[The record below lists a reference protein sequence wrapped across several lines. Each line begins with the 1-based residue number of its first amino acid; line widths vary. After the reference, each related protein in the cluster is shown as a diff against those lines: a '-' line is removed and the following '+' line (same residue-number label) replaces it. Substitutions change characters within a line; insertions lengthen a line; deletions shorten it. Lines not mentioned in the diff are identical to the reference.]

1 MSGAERLDRWSGL
14 GPLRGAGG
22 ERFARGL
29 LGGLA
34 LTLICLAVYLPGL
47 WSIPTIDRDEARFA
61 QASRQMFESV
71 ALDASARDERPFDR
85 NEAGQLRAGAHAGGL
100 VVPMVQDRPRLNKP
114 PLIYWLQSGAAFV
127 LTGGDPV
134 RDAIWMYRVPSV
146 LGAIVACLATWRLGL
161 LLVDARA
168 AWLGAVLLGVCPL
181 VVWDA
186 HQARADQVLLAC
198 TTLAMWALT
207 RIWTRRE
214 APASWGASVGFWGA
228 IGAGMLTKGPV
239 TPMVV
244 ALTALGVC
252 VITGEWKWL
261 RRTRPAI
268 GVVVLALVLAPWLIG
283 AGQRVGWGLLG
294 EIAFDETLGRSS
306 SAKEG
311 HWGPPGYH
319 LLLLAVLFWP
329 GSMLTLVAFVRTWRL
344 AVRLPENQDGWRSRV
359 RTFPTRWRERVVGRD
374 AEVLLLAWVVPS
386 WVVFELVSTKLPH
399 YTMPL
404 YPALAL
410 MSGAAVIDAARK
422 AMDSDSFA
430 KLRLGLRI
438 WGAIGLVLCVAL
450 PVGVSLLGGGWT
462 AIGAAA
468 VGAGACLLLIWRS
481 AGSFDHHYVLKA
493 QGAGV
498 LAAVIFA
505 WTFLQFVLPRARVVW
520 ITPRLLESIREA
532 SMEDAPVANVGYH
545 EDSLIFA
552 TRGRAQRLGA
562 NEVPSWTRRHP
573 GGVLI
578 VPERSGVDLSASRW
592 EVFDT
597 VQGFNYAG
605 GRAERL
611 ELLRRD

>member
-1 MSGAERLDRWSGL
+1 MSGGERLDRWSGL

-29 LGGLA
+29 LGGLT
-34 LTLICLAVYLPGL
+34 LTLVCLAVYLPGL

-71 ALDASARDERPFDR
+71 ALDASARDERPLQRTED
-85 NEAGQLRAGAHAGGL
+85 GQLRAGPHAGGL
-100 VVPMVQDRPRLNKP
+100 VAPMVQDRPRLNKP
-114 PLIYWLQSGAAFV
+114 PLIYWLQSGSAFV
-127 LTGGDPV
+127 LTGGDPA
-134 RDAIWMYRVPSV
+134 RDAIWMYRLPSV

-168 AWLGAVLLGVCPL
+168 AWLGGVLLGVCPL

-186 HQARADQVLLAC
+186 HQARADQALLAF

-214 APASWGASVGFWGA
+214 VASDWWTTLAFWGA

-239 TPMVV
+239 TPLVV
-244 ALTALGVC
+244 LLTALGVS
-252 VITGEWKWL
+252 VIAGEWRWL
-261 RRTRPAI
+261 RRTHPLI
-268 GVVVLALVLAPWLIG
+268 GLVVLTAMLAPWLIG
-283 AGQRVGWGLLG
+283 IGQRVGWGLLW

-306 SAKEG
+306 SPKEG

-319 LLLLAVLFWP
+319 LVLLAVLFWP
-329 GSMLTLVAFVRTWRL
+329 GSMLTMVAFVRTWRL
-344 AVRLPENQDGWRSRV
+344 AVRLPESDGGWGERV
-359 RTFPTRWRERVVGRD
+359 RSLPARWRERVVGRD

-410 MSGAAVIDAARK
+410 MSAAAVIDAARK

-430 KLRLGLRI
+430 RLRLGLRI
-438 WGAIGLVLCVAL
+438 WGAIGILLCVVL
-450 PVGVSLLGGGWT
+450 PVVVALLGGGWV
-462 AIGAAA
+462 AITCAA
-468 VGAGACLLLIWRS
+468 VGAGACLVLMWRTV
-481 AGSFDHHYVLKA
+481 GTFDHHYVLAA

-498 LAAVIFA
+498 LASVIFA
-505 WTFLQFVLPRARVVW
+505 WTFLQFVLPRARAVW
-520 ITPRLLESIREA
+520 ITPRLVASIREA
-532 SMEDAPVANVGYH
+532 EMADAPVANVGYH

-552 TRGRAQRLGA
+552 TRGRAQRLEA
-562 NEVPSWTRRHP
+562 SAIPSWTRRHP
-573 GGVLI
+573 DGVLI
-578 VPERSGVDLSASRW
+578 VPEGLGVDLGASRW
-592 EVFDT
+592 EVFDR